1 MSKVK
6 RVYVEKKKPYAV
18 KAKEL
23 TEDIKGYLGI
33 DGLKEVRELV
43 RYDVENL
50 TEDTYKKAL
59 TCVFSEPPVD
69 DVYEET
75 FPYDEAESKIFS
87 VEFLPGQFDQRADS
101 AVQCVKFLN
110 EDENPEIKTATTYVL
125 VGDITEEQFEQI
137 KSYCINPVDSRETG
151 LEKPETLVT
160 EFEEPAD
167 VIIFDGFKDMD
178 DAPLKELYDSLGL
191 AMTFKDFK
199 HIQNYFKSE
208 EDRDPSMTEIRVLD
222 TYWSDHCRHTT
233 FATVITDID
242 IASGA
247 FKEILEKDVE
257 KYKASRHLIYGV
269 DTKRPLTLMDLA
281 TISMK
286 ELRKRGYLDD
296 MEVSEEIN
304 ACSVRL
310 KVHTTDGDEDW
321 LLMFKNETHN
331 HPTEI
336 EPFGGAASV

>member
-1 MSKVK
+1 MFM
-6 RVYVEKKKPYAV
+6 KK
-18 KAKEL
+18 
-23 TEDIKGYLGI
+23 
-33 DGLKEVRELV
+33 
-43 RYDVENL
+43 
-50 TEDTYKKAL
+50 
-59 TCVFSEPPVD
+59 
-69 DVYEET
+69 T

-137 KSYCINPVDSRETG
+137 KSYCINPVDSREQG

-233 FATVITDID
+233 FNTELTDVKFDDGFYNEPIV
-242 IASGA
+242 
-247 FKEILEKDVE
+247 KTYEEYLETRKDVFGE
-257 KYKASRHLIYGV
+257 RKDKFV
-269 DTKRPLTLMDLA
+269 CLMDLA
-281 TISMK
+281 LIAMRS
-286 ELRKRGYLDD
+286 
-296 MEVSEEIN
+296 
-304 ACSVRL
+304 
-310 KVHTTDGDEDW
+310 
-321 LLMFKNETHN
+321 
-331 HPTEI
+331 
-336 EPFGGAASV
+336 